1 VPAPKLEKHT
11 QRWQDDGDQ
20 DVHAVGRP
28 LRHGCLPSRSALLA
42 SVKLDRWTDAVLR
55 PMILPVVLLLL
66 GLDSWMDRIL
76 PDFLLPLAL
85 VPALAGGRASLYR
98 QNGPGGRQRRIHL
111 YHHQWNTQQQA
122 RGHVP
127 CIDGAAYDTTSPATD
142 GKPWAAGAADAQGRG
157 YR

>member
-1 VPAPKLEKHT
+1 MDHTATHTSRRRLLLLGDGVDGVDDAGEVAEEGEEEADPELVPAPELEEHT

-85 VPALAGGRASLYR
+85 VPALAGGRASLY
-98 QNGPGGRQRRIHL
+98 I
-111 YHHQWNTQQQA
+111 
-122 RGHVP
+122 
-127 CIDGAAYDTTSPATD
+127 
-142 GKPWAAGAADAQGRG
+142 
-157 YR
+157 